1 MTIHDLSRTAP
12 SLPGRWTTGREVGSL
27 LAVPVLLIVLLV
39 SFPPAVDSD
48 VTDVASAE
56 SALDATLRHPLGTWF
71 GFLVVAAIY
80 LLLAS
85 ALTPLVRTT
94 RGRGALLV
102 RVGHALVTL
111 GAVGLAVENAIVGI
125 VLRAVTT
132 GGVDH
137 DAAVSVL
144 LSLLRDGGPA
154 SPLLWLGLGML
165 VGPVF
170 LLIGAIRSETTP
182 WWHGLLAGAAVIGM
196 IVTRPGVSGTIYL
209 VVVVAL
215 TAALIPVALRSSTDR

>member
-1 MTIHDLSRTAP
+1 MTTHLSPTTS
-12 SLPGRWTTGREVGSL
+12 SLPARWTAGREVASL
-27 LAVPVLLIVLLV
+27 IAVPVLLIVLLV

-48 VTDVASAE
+48 VTGVASAE
-56 SALDATLRHPLGTWF
+56 RALDATLRHPLGTWF

-85 ALTPLVRTT
+85 ALTALVRTN

-102 RVGHALVTL
+102 RVGHTVVVI
-111 GAVGLAVENAIVGI
+111 GAVGLAIQNAVVGI
-125 VLRAVTT
+125 VLRTVTT
-132 GGVDH
+132 GDVDH

-144 LSLLRDGGPA
+144 LSLLREGGPA
-154 SPLLWLGLGML
+154 SPLLWLALGMF

-196 IVTRPGVSGTIYL
+196 IVTRPGVSGIVYL
-209 VVVVAL
+209 IVIVAL
-215 TAALIPVALRSSTDR
+215 AAALIPVALRASTDA

>member
-1 MTIHDLSRTAP
+1 MTSQNLLRATP
-12 SLPGRWTTGREVGSL
+12 SLPARWTAGREVASL
-27 LAVPVLLIVLLV
+27 IAVPVLLIVLLV

-48 VTDVASAE
+48 VTNVASAE
-56 SALDATLRHPLGTWF
+56 SALGATLRHPLGTWF
-71 GFLVVAAIY
+71 GFLVVAAVY

-85 ALTPLVRTT
+85 ALTPLVRST
-94 RGRGALLV
+94 RRRGALLV
-102 RVGHALVTL
+102 RLGHALVMV
-111 GAVGLAVENAIVGI
+111 GALGLAVENAVVGI
-125 VLRAVTT
+125 VLRTVTS

-144 LSLLRDGGPA
+144 LSLLREGGPA
-154 SPLLWLGLGML
+154 SPLLWLALGMF
-165 VGPVF
+165 VGPIL

-196 IVTRPGVSGTIYL
+196 IVTRPGVSGMVYL

-215 TAALIPVALRSSTDR
+215 AAAFIPVALRASTDG

>member
-1 MTIHDLSRTAP
+1 MTTHDLSRTAP
-12 SLPGRWTTGREVGSL
+12 SLPARWTAGREVASMI
-27 LAVPVLLIVLLV
+27 AVPVLLIVLLV

-85 ALTPLVRTT
+85 ALTPLVRLTA
-94 RGRGALLV
+94 GRGAVLV
-102 RVGHALVTL
+102 RVGHTLVVI
-111 GAVGLAVENAIVGI
+111 GAIGLAIQNAVVGI
-125 VLRAVTT
+125 VLRTVTT

-144 LSLLRDGGPA
+144 LSLLREGGPA
-154 SPLLWLGLGML
+154 SPLLWLALGMF

-170 LLIGAIRSETTP
+170 LLIGTIRSKTTP

-196 IVTRPGVSGTIYL
+196 IVTRPGVSGMIYL
-209 VVVVAL
+209 VVVFAL
-215 TAALIPVALRSSTDR
+215 AAVLIPVALRSSTEG